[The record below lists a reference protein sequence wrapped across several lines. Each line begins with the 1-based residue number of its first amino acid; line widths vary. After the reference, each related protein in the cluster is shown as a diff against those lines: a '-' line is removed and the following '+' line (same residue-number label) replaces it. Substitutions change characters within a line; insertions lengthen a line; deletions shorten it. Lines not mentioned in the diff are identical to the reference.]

1 MHKILTAQITR
12 FGPPAVVILA
22 AYKNSGGYFKAE
34 SFCVFPE
41 PHAENAFQAFRFEQ
55 KSFDDSPVELNEAF
69 MLDEALAQARI
80 DIGLHVQQHY
90 SDKPFLIPIGELE
103 LKEADVALLVHL
115 RVRKTADFLWD
126 IQNKTDCQSLRD
138 FIEPILALPA
148 ISRRPL

>member
-1 MHKILTAQITR
+1 MHKILTAQLTR
-12 FGPPAVVILA
+12 FGPPAVVVIT

-41 PHAENAFQAFRFEQ
+41 PHAENIFQAFRFEKQ
-55 KSFDDSPVELNEAF
+55 SFDDSPVELNDTF

-80 DIGLHVQQHY
+80 DIDLHVQKHY
-90 SDKPFLIPIGELE
+90 ADKPFLIPVRELE
-103 LKEADVALLVHL
+103 LKEADASLLAHL